1 MPLRPGDACPECG
14 QGTVYDMQR
23 PGVLVRIT
31 GQPPVGAKVYRLQ
44 KLRCHLCGKLFTARP
59 PEGVGVAKYDAAA
72 GSMIALLKYGSGM
85 PFNRLAGLQ
94 GKLGI
99 PLPAS
104 TQWEIVL
111 ELARHLEPIYAE
123 LIRQAAGGEVVYN
136 DDTTVKILEWMGKR
150 AQQQASAEEQAEQPA
165 AAQKPRKG
173 LFTSGIVSTRP
184 ASGCPGRRI
193 ALFFSGRK
201 HAGENLQDV
210 LCQRAAELGPPI
222 QMCDALSRNLPGEL
236 QTILAHPVAASQVC
250 CACCRRACLW
260 NAGVDRARVR
270 QSADRRAQNLA
281 RPAHARDEKQPV
293 EPLFRLAPSTHDSV
307 PTAGLQKA
315 AALLALAVRCPLS
328 AFGLLLLTHFRR
340 SILRPRKIL
349 RIGKRF
355 VYEFLVGRS
364 PARRHHRARLLRFEL
379 AQSLFDFRSVHEQ
392 PPKQAGAVV
401 FQHGGHGAGINR
413 QIGRT
418 KPVLGGIEGLTEA
431 QFLPDSLAV
440 GVVHHV
446 QTFLRGLG
454 GIDESRQRGR
464 RGDRGPH
471 MRS

>member
-14 QGTVYDMQR
+14 QGTVYDTQR

-193 ALFFSGRK
+193 ALASVPRSW
-201 HAGENLQDV
+201 A
-210 LCQRAAELGPPI
+210 RR
-222 QMCDALSRNLPGEL
+222 SRCAMRCRGICP
-236 QTILAHPVAASQVC
+236 ASFKRFWPT
-250 CACCRRACLW
+250 AW
-260 NAGVDRARVR
+260 
-270 QSADRRAQNLA
+270 
-281 RPAHARDEKQPV
+281 
-293 EPLFRLAPSTHDSV
+293 
-307 PTAGLQKA
+307 PTAGGSSWMWRSIFPSSA
-315 AALLALAVRCPLS
+315 GSCFAGLLCLLS
-328 AFGLLLLTHFRR
+328 AGL
-340 SILRPRKIL
+340 
-349 RIGKRF
+349 
-355 VYEFLVGRS
+355 
-364 PARRHHRARLLRFEL
+364 
-379 AQSLFDFRSVHEQ
+379 SVEC
-392 PPKQAGAVV
+392 
-401 FQHGGHGAGINR
+401 
-413 QIGRT
+413 
-418 KPVLGGIEGLTEA
+418 
-431 QFLPDSLAV
+431 
-440 GVVHHV
+440 
-446 QTFLRGLG
+446 RG
-454 GIDESRQRGR
+454 
-464 RGDRGPH
+464 
-471 MRS
+471 